1 MRRVCGVVL
10 LTLFL
15 LSGCRPAPPEPQREG
30 SCTLTFITI
39 GKGDAFLLTTAAG
52 GHFLIDTGKG
62 EDFPQIA
69 RLLRVKGV
77 EELDGI
83 FLSHGHRDHAGSLEP
98 ILDTFPTKTV
108 FLSDTDTVSYHE
120 IDAAALAGPR
130 GTEVRSLA
138 AAETMEVDGLEIRC
152 WHPDRPVPD
161 NENNNSLI
169 LRITWGEISFLL
181 MGDAELEEEATLMA
195 SGFPLKAALLK
206 LGHHGEID
214 ASSDGFLRKVGPRYA
229 LITGNE
235 AENPDSVNPIV
246 AERLEERGSL
256 PFYSECDGL
265 ALDFCTDGQS
275 IAWSVVEEETP
286 ESPLTL
292 SISEVDRK
300 RQRVTIRNTGDRPAD
315 LSGCALF
322 SQRGAEVF
330 FFPAQTSLPPD
341 GVVTVACRGFEKT
354 GDLIWE
360 RDGVWKKKD
369 DAALLFDSDF
379 TLLDIHSN

>member
-1 MRRVCGVVL
+1 MRRVCGAVL
-10 LTLFL
+10 LLLFL
-15 LSGCRPAPPEPQREG
+15 LSGCGPQPAAPPEG
-30 SCTLTFITI
+30 GCTLTFITI

-98 ILDTFPTKTV
+98 LLDTFPTKTV

-120 IDAAALAGPR
+120 IDAAALAGKR
-130 GTEVRSLA
+130 GADVRRLA
-138 AAETMEVDGLEIRC
+138 ASETLEVDGLEIRC

-161 NENNNSLI
+161 NENNNSVV
-169 LRITWGEISFLL
+169 LRIACGSVNFLL
-181 MGDAELEEEATLMA
+181 MGDAELEEEAALMA
-195 SGFPLKAALLK
+195 SGFPLKADLLK
-206 LGHHGEID
+206 LGHHGETD

-235 AENPDSVNPIV
+235 GENPDSVNSVV
-246 AERLEERGSL
+246 AERLEERGIL

-265 ALDFCTDGQS
+265 ALDFYTDGQS
-275 IAWSVVEEETP
+275 VTWSTVEEEAP
-286 ESPLTL
+286 ASPLPL

-300 RQRVTIRNTGDRPAD
+300 HQRVTVRNTGDRPAD

-322 SQRGAEVF
+322 SRRGAEVYS
-330 FFPAQTSLPPD
+330 FPAQTCLPP
-341 GVVTVACRGFEKT
+341 GGAVTVACRGFEKP

-379 TLLDIHSN
+379 ALLDIHSN